1 MVEKKSL
8 FLISTKGGGKSWT
21 CLFDRRR
28 RDISLFFTRNSLSLC
43 SPPLHKNPFINPHD
57 KSISKEYINRSKRK
71 KKHIFS
77 RASSG
82 ERNDFDDDDDDDQS
96 RELLL
101 TGARAPE

>member
-8 FLISTKGGGKSWT
+8 FLISTKGGASLGRV
-21 CLFDRRR
+21 CLIGGGEIFL
-28 RDISLFFTRNSLSLC
+28 SFLEELSLSLC